1 MEQDK
6 PYFRVHLGL
15 NIGPRSQI
23 FRQKI
28 TAKVSN
34 QIYSNW
40 AHFCYEN
47 IMQILIISPPPPPQK
62 KLF

>member
-23 FRQKI
+23 FRQKM

-40 AHFCYEN
+40 AFFTK
-47 IMQILIISPPPPPQK
+47 ILGK
-62 KLF
+62 F